1 MSRDNP
7 EAGDLFYHF
16 GSVILLVNHGPD
28 LRNVIC
34 EGGAR
39 LGMLVNREMTSKL
52 KPKDYIGPI
61 SIFADALASN
71 PLSFPQPDKLE
82 LGQIWLVGE
91 ADLILLYKDR
101 DKNILANV
109 HLSEGDEYVR
119 GDLEGGVRLFEYLKG
134 ERYLGNIDV
143 LATKL
148 LKVHNR

>member
-7 EAGDLFYHF
+7 EAGDLFYHL
-16 GSVILLVNHGPD
+16 GSVILLFNHGPN

-34 EGGAR
+34 DGGSR
-39 LGMLVNREMTSKL
+39 LGMMSNRAITSKL

-91 ADLILLYKDR
+91 DDLILLYKDR
-101 DKNILANV
+101 DKKILANV
-109 HLSEGDEYVR
+109 HLAEGDDYER
-119 GDLEGGVRLFEYLKG
+119 GDLEGGARLFEYLKG

-143 LATKL
+143 LTTKL
-148 LKVHNR
+148 LKVHNL